1 MWRDLRVFESFRV
14 AFKLANDWIL
24 SSGVKYLNCWLLV
37 VQRFKWAE
45 QVAPMEGRIAFMK
58 QLPAA
63 VKLIQFKTWTNKIDV
78 RIDFWMLFC
87 PSTSM
92 VPECWR
98 TLASQVMVYIT
109 TWLVDNPW
117 RELEPRAF
125 VGRRR
130 HCTGCQRIQCDVT
143 PKAVRLLETPVQILF
158 QKVKN
163 AWWANFMVDDVPAWY
178 LRVKSLTSLSFLGGE
193 GDWINLT
200 QGVVRNWH
208 WRHTAKL
215 V

>member
-24 SSGVKYLNCWLLV
+24 SSGVKYLNSRLLAV
-37 VQRFKWAE
+37 RRFKWTE
-45 QVAPMEGRIAFMK
+45 WKDAPMEGRIAFMK
-58 QLPAA
+58 QLLAA
-63 VKLIQFKTWTNKIDV
+63 VKSIQFKTWTKKIDV

-92 VPECWR
+92 VPKCWR

-109 TWLVDNPW
+109 TWLVDNPL
-117 RELEPRAF
+117 REFEPRAF

-143 PKAVRLLETPVQILF
+143 RKTVRLLDTPVHILF
-158 QKVKN
+158 QKVKKRLVGTL
-163 AWWANFMVDDVPAWY
+163 FGGRCTGME
-178 LRVKSLTSLSFLGGE
+178 LKGQKSGG
-193 GDWINLT
+193 
-200 QGVVRNWH
+200 
-208 WRHTAKL
+208 
-215 V
+215 